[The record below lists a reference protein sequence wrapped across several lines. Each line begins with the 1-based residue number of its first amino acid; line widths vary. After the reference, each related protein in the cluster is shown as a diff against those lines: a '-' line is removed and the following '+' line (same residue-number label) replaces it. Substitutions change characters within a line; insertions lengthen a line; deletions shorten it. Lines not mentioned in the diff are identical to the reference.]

1 MTALVIVLLVLAL
14 LFAIRIEI
22 HIDNTYW
29 KEKSTDRPIIVL
41 HYDEE
46 TGVKYQYAG
55 DPFERHM
62 DIWTL
67 ITKFTYV
74 GDK

>member
-1 MTALVIVLLVLAL
+1 MTALIIVLLVLVL
-14 LFAIRIEI
+14 LFTIRIEI

-29 KEKSTDRPIIVL
+29 KEKETDRPIIVL

-46 TGVKYQYAG
+46 TGVKYQYAK
-55 DPFERHM
+55 DSFERHM
-62 DIWTL
+62 NIWTL
-67 ITKFTYV
+67 ITKYTYL